1 MKEFKNV
8 FSDSK
13 AYQYTLILS
22 FFYILP
28 LLLLNIWYMDD
39 NTRILNGYNWNH
51 DGRFVASYLSRLIT
65 FTEHT
70 FDFFPYSLILSAFI
84 LGTAGYI
91 LCILWSIE
99 KNNKIKWSSL
109 FVLISPFYLA
119 NLPYRYDCIYMS
131 LSILLLIIPYVHF
144 HQKKCFIIFSIIGI
158 FLSLGLFQPSVSIY
172 FIVGFVFIFHL
183 VLQDQWKT
191 ATKKLASILLAFFIA
206 LILYRL
212 FLLVTAIDVTDN
224 RMKMILF
231 ESNFVE
237 LLFLKW
243 NMFYENWILLMTTN
257 GYQYLFFSFLTVPFI
272 YLFFVSNK
280 TSILKYIAFF
290 LLTLAFVVLLII
302 LIPGGNLILKA
313 SYLPM
318 RALPALGVVILSFL
332 SFSYPFNKYV
342 LMLCR
347 GLIVIHV
354 IFCFNLMAQLGNTF
368 YFQKQYHEN
377 VTTELSDLVRT
388 YNVKKIAIHNYLG
401 PAPKSKKLYYNYPIL
416 NAVANHG
423 EISEN
428 SLFTKSVLDTYGV
441 FHNVELIPYESITSE
456 KVMLV
461 DIYPYKFY
469 KVDTETFV
477 IELNRESK

>member
-1 MKEFKNV
+1 MKDFKKL

-39 NTRILNGYNWNH
+39 NSRILNGYNWNH
-51 DGRFVASYLSRLIT
+51 DGRFIASYLSRLIT

-91 LCILWSIE
+91 LCVLWSIE
-99 KNNKIKWSSL
+99 ENNNIKWSSL

-131 LSILLLIIPYVHF
+131 LSILLLVIPYVYF
-144 HQKKCFIIFSIIGI
+144 HQKKRFIIFSIIAI
-158 FLSLGLFQPSVSIY
+158 FLSLGLFQPSISIY
-172 FIVGFVFIFHL
+172 FIIGFVFIFHL
-183 VLQDQWKT
+183 VLKDQWKT
-191 ATKKLASILLAFFIA
+191 ASKKLISILLAFLIA
-206 LILYRL
+206 LILYRF
-212 FLLVTAIDVTDN
+212 FLMITAIDVTDN

-243 NMFYENWILLMTTN
+243 NMFYENWNLLMITN
-257 GYQYLFFSFLTVPFI
+257 GYQYLFFSFFTVPFI
-272 YLFFVSNK
+272 YLFFISNK
-280 TSILKYIAFF
+280 TSILKYTALF
-290 LLTLAFVVLLII
+290 LLVLVFVTLLII
-302 LIPGGNLILKA
+302 LIPGANLLLKA
-313 SYLPM
+313 LYLPM
-318 RALPALGVVILSFL
+318 RALPALGIVLLAFL
-332 SFSYPFNKYV
+332 SFSYQFNKY
-342 LMLCR
+342 LLILCR

-368 YFQKQYHEN
+368 YFQKQYQEN
-377 VTTELSDLVRT
+377 VIRDLSDLVRT
-388 YNVKKIAIHNYLG
+388 YNIKKLAIHNYLG
-401 PAPKSKKLYYNYPIL
+401 PAPKSKKLYKNYPIL
-416 NAVANHG
+416 NAVVNHA
-423 EISEN
+423 EINEN
-428 SLFTKSVLDTYGV
+428 SLFTKGVLDTYGV
-441 FHNVELIPYESITSE
+441 FHNVELIPYESILTE
-456 KVMLV
+456 KQLLF

-469 KVDTETFV
+469 KVDTETFI
-477 IELNRESK
+477 IELNRESR